1 MALDD
6 PPKYSDVFLDA
17 QAADHSP
24 VKPQSVV
31 VLGAGVVGLATAYA
45 LARRGFA
52 VTVVDAASGPGCGA
66 SYANGGQLSY
76 TYTDALASPGLLR
89 QVPKVLLGIDPSISL
104 RPNLD
109 RGYLAWLLRFARNMT
124 ADRFRTNTLRGLQLG
139 LESQLAMNALLDRH
153 SLDFGHARSGK
164 LHIYE
169 DPAGFAAARKV
180 VAVKQAAGA
189 DQQILGPDEARALEP
204 ALCERQGSFV
214 GAVLSPAEE
223 TGDPYRF
230 CLAMAELL
238 GSRYGVR
245 FHFNSPIEAIGS
257 DRTESWLA
265 TTQGERIEA
274 DQLVICAGIG
284 ANRFLKG
291 LRLGAVLQPMKGYSL
306 TLQPGSSPPKHS
318 ITEVSRKLVF
328 CPLSGKIRIAGLAE
342 LGARDTAVKPA
353 DISRLIG
360 AFGELF
366 PNAAVLDSAAGGWA
380 GIRPMTANSQPEI
393 RKVNARIAVNI
404 GHGMLGWTYAMGSA
418 ERLAKA
424 LTGEN

>member
-6 PPKYSDVFLDA
+6 PPKCDDVTMDA
-17 QAADHSP
+17 HAANHDRVRS
-24 VKPQSVV
+24 QSVV
-31 VLGAGVVGLATAYA
+31 VVGAGVVGMATAYA
-45 LARRGFA
+45 LARRGLV
-52 VTVVDAASGPGCGA
+52 VTVVDAASEPGCGA
-66 SYANGGQLSY
+66 SHANGGQLSY

-89 QVPKVLLGIDPSISL
+89 QVPKVLLGFDPSISL

-109 RGYLAWLLRFARNMT
+109 LGYLAWLLNFARNMT

-139 LESQLAMNALLDRH
+139 LESQLAMSALLDRH

-169 DPAGFAAARKV
+169 DATGFAAARKI
-180 VAVKQAAGA
+180 VALKLPAGA
-189 DQQILGPDEARALEP
+189 DQQILGADEARALEP
-204 ALCERQGSFV
+204 ALSERRGPFV

-223 TGDPYRF
+223 VGDPYRF
-230 CLAMAELL
+230 CLAMADLL
-238 GSRYGVR
+238 QSHYGVR
-245 FHFNSPIEAIGS
+245 FHFDCPVMAIGN
-257 DRTESWLA
+257 DHAASWVA
-265 TTQGERIEA
+265 TTQVDRIEA

-291 LRLGAVLQPMKGYSL
+291 LGLGAVLQPMKGYSL
-306 TLQPGSSPPKHS
+306 TLQPGASPPKYS
-318 ITEVSRKLVF
+318 VTEVSRKLVF

-342 LGARDTAVKPA
+342 LGARDTAVNPA
-353 DISRLIG
+353 DLSRLID
-360 AFGELF
+360 AFGALF
-366 PNAAVLDSAAGGWA
+366 PNAAILDPAVPGWA

-404 GHGMLGWTYAMGSA
+404 GHGMLGWTYAMGSG

-424 LTGEN
+424 LTGEE